1 MLRITLFCHY
11 GGSVCQC
18 GFFFTFL
25 NQILSCTIFFQESA
39 LRQLCD
45 MAKDGGEE
53 GRCAIAEAGAIPMLI
68 FQVQHVSS
76 LASELAAKCLRFL
89 CRSTNVMVTQ
99 AASSAIPF
107 LVALLHEV
115 IPVSA

>member
-1 MLRITLFCHY
+1 
-11 GGSVCQC
+11 
-18 GFFFTFL
+18 
-25 NQILSCTIFFQESA
+25 
-39 LRQLCD
+39 

-76 LASELAAKCLRFL
+76 LTSELAAKCLRFL

-115 IPVSA
+115 IPVST